1 MSEYNYRG
9 FPLDMEQESFVR
21 FPEHLKVGQMAPDG
35 EVTDAAD
42 GSASALSDRWRSG
55 TAVIEFGSIT

>member
-1 MSEYNYRG
+1 MSEYNYRS

-21 FPEHLKVGQMAPDG
+21 FPEHIKVGQKAPDG

-42 GSASALSDRWRSG
+42 GRTSALSDRWRSG
-55 TAVIEFGSIT
+55 PVVIEFGSIT